1 MKVVVEL
8 QMDKISQQLLLTLTL
23 APSEQ
28 LVVQLRF
35 PTVHIVLL
43 GFTGLKFDFSAS
55 PYEILPT
62 DLSFVFACTP
72 TIHEGHSV
80 LHFTARGE
88 RSFVI
93 LSLNCTSKCNDWIV
107 CEEPDA
113 VVVED
118 LVIER
123 YIFVPCWDF
132 PTIGTAEDNQLPL
145 GSHLQTLG
153 TSEIANIFYFSHSIQ
168 GRRGVD
174 VKNNFLEDIVIVY
187 KRDHFHLFKVF
198 DLWILLLI
206 F

>member
-1 MKVVVEL
+1 MDVVVEL

-23 APSEQ
+23 APSGFHIEI
-28 LVVQLRF
+28 LLMSFHLSSEEEKALHAKLIFSVRRTIGG
-35 PTVHIVLL
+35 PTS
-43 GFTGLKFDFSAS
+43 FDFSAS

-93 LSLNCTSKCNDWIV
+93 LSLNCISKCNDWITV
-107 CEEPDA
+107 VILTDYARVGMTSVQPCQA

-132 PTIGTAEDNQLPL
+132 PTIGTARTI
-145 GSHLQTLG
+145 S
-153 TSEIANIFYFSHSIQ
+153 
-168 GRRGVD
+168 
-174 VKNNFLEDIVIVY
+174 FL
-187 KRDHFHLFKVF
+187 
-198 DLWILLLI
+198 
-206 F
+206 